1 MDDGR
6 KKVLIK
12 LVPRIDLQA
21 ISQKFV
27 RLAKPFVIN
36 L

>member
-1 MDDGR
+1 VDDGR

-12 LVPRIDLQA
+12 LIPRIDLQA

-27 RLAKPFVIN
+27 RPAKLFVMDT
-36 L
+36 